1 MAEVAAFVDLL
12 RSTAIVV
19 VGTGLLA
26 ALVGLLT
33 AASYRWV
40 TTRAPPAGVVTV
52 VGLSTVAGYLSYRQ
66 VGSRAFF
73 EGVPLDHQFSAGFVL
88 ATVLVGGTV
97 AATGGRLG
105 DRIACE
111 VAEIPRIDADGEAAA
126 SVRSG
131 RLAVAIELPDV
142 IDDTDGYQPVDPAL
156 CRAIAGATV
165 RLPHGLTAEQRRE
178 RLERHLECEYGL
190 GYAAV
195 TLADDGSI
203 ERVLVGQQSSGLGS
217 MLPPGTAA
225 VAIRADCAPDASLGD
240 PIEIWSTGDRTRLV
254 ATGRL
259 RTTADSVATVVV
271 DRDRVSDLAS
281 DERYRV
287 VTRPDE
293 PTDGYEFA
301 STLRTVDETVVT
313 LTVDPEGPLAGEFVG
328 WLPGRVLLVD
338 RDGELHS
345 LPADNETLQADD
357 ELWVL
362 GPADDLTDVDPTT
375 KST

>member
-1 MAEVAAFVDLL
+1 MVEVEAFVELL
-12 RSTAIVV
+12 RSTVIAV

-26 ALVGLLT
+26 ALIGLLT
-33 AASYRWV
+33 AASYRWA
-40 TTRAPPAGVVTV
+40 TTRAPPAGVATV
-52 VGLSTVAGYLSYRQ
+52 VGLSSVAGYLSYRL
-66 VGSRAFF
+66 VESRAFF
-73 EGVPLDHQFSAGFVL
+73 VGVPLDHQFSAGFVL
-88 ATVLVGGTV
+88 ATLFVGGTV
-97 AATGGRLG
+97 ATAGGRLG

-111 VAEIPRIDADGEAAA
+111 VTAIPRIDGDGEAVA
-126 SVRSG
+126 SVRAA

-142 IDDTDGYQPVDPAL
+142 IDDADGYRRVDPAL
-156 CRAIAGATV
+156 RRAIAGSTV

-195 TLADDGSI
+195 ELADDGSL
-203 ERVLVGQQSSGLGS
+203 ERILVGQQSSGLGS
-217 MLPPGTAA
+217 MLPPETAA
-225 VAIRADCAPDASLGD
+225 VAIRANCSPDASLGD
-240 PIEIWSTGDRTRLV
+240 PIEIWSTGDRIRLV

-271 DRDRVSDLAS
+271 ERDRVGDLAP

-293 PTDGYEFA
+293 STDGYEFA
-301 STLRTVDETVVT
+301 STLRMVDETVVT

-338 RDGELHS
+338 RDGEFYP
-345 LPADNETLQADD
+345 LPADNETLQAED

-362 GPADDLTDVDPTT
+362 GRPDDLTESDLTSEPI
-375 KST
+375 

>member
-1 MAEVAAFVDLL
+1 MIEVAAFVDLL
-12 RSTAIVV
+12 RVTAIAV

-33 AASYRWV
+33 AASYRWA
-40 TTRAPPAGVVTV
+40 TTRAPPAGVATV
-52 VGLSTVAGYLSYRQ
+52 VGLSTVAGYLSYRLL
-66 VGSRAFF
+66 GSRAFF
-73 EGVPLDHQFSAGFVL
+73 EAVPLDHQFSAGFVV
-88 ATVLVGGTV
+88 ATVLVGGT
-97 AATGGRLG
+97 AATAGGRLG

-111 VAEIPRIDADGEAAA
+111 VADISRIGADGEAAA
-126 SVRSG
+126 SVRAA
-131 RLAVAIELPDV
+131 RLAVAVELPDV
-142 IDDTDGYQPVDPAL
+142 IDHADGYRPVDPAV

-165 RLPHGLTAEQRRE
+165 RLPHGLTAEQRRQ

-195 TLADDGSI
+195 TLADDGSV
-203 ERVLVGQQSSGLGS
+203 ERVLVGQQTSGLGS
-217 MLPPGTAA
+217 MLSSGTAA

-240 PIEIWSTGDRTRLV
+240 PIEIWSTGDRPRLV

-259 RTTADSVATVVV
+259 RTTAESVATVIV
-271 DRDRVSDLAS
+271 DRDLAELLVP

-301 STLRTVDETVVT
+301 STLRTADETVVT

-345 LPADNETLQADD
+345 LPADNETLQAGD
-357 ELWVL
+357 ELWIL
-362 GPADDLTDVDPTT
+362 ARSEDLTDVDLTSDSP
-375 KST
+375 